1 MREMNDEEFKDAIE
15 HAIATLTK
23 PLDSVSKE

>member
-1 MREMNDEEFKDAIE
+1 MREMNDEEFDNAIE

-23 PLDSVSKE
+23 PLDFVPKE